1 HARALNA
8 QAGSTRD
15 TWRQA
20 MRHGRSKVVLRCQ
33 NKFCFGVALGEV
45 SLDHAFH
52 ISAWLA
58 IISSNTNTRRH
69 INWNELSI
77 LGSAA
82 RHSVGQVNVTR
93 KSRALQQHPNAVRIN
108 RLILWRNVHV
118 SGNARGKNLALLK
131 LSTHGALQKLEN
143 RCSLRMLLANVCT
156 DRVQRPGGH
165 NHSAERM
172 KC

>member
-1 HARALNA
+1 MTSQCLPESDKHSSTVQPLRGKGEERARGHARALNA

-58 IISSNTNTRRH
+58 PNH
-69 INWNELSI
+69 F
-77 LGSAA
+77 GSGAID
-82 RHSVGQVNVTR
+82 
-93 KSRALQQHPNAVRIN
+93 SRN
-108 RLILWRNVHV
+108 
-118 SGNARGKNLALLK
+118 
-131 LSTHGALQKLEN
+131 
-143 RCSLRMLLANVCT
+143 
-156 DRVQRPGGH
+156 
-165 NHSAERM
+165 
-172 KC
+172 